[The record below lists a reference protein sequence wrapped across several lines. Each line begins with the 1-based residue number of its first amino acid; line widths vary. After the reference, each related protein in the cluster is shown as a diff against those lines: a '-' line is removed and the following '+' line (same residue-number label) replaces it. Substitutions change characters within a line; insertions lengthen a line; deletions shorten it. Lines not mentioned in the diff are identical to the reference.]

1 VETQTDNSLMKQV
14 QAGDTGQLAFLFE
27 RYHVPLFQYLVHL
40 SRNRTTS
47 EDLVQ
52 DVFFRVLKYADSY
65 DPSFPFKVWLYRMA
79 RNAYFDSLRK
89 KGTDAMS
96 SGLENVPSDEPLP
109 EEVAARRQDT
119 GFLQAA
125 LQQLPDDKR
134 EILVLSRFHGLRY
147 AEIAQILKCEIGTV
161 KVRVYRA
168 LKELRE
174 SFCELQEAHR
184 PFEGRRAQSSG
195 ETMYDV

>member
-1 VETQTDNSLMKQV
+1 METQTDSSLMKQV
-14 QAGDTGQLAFLFE
+14 QAGDTAQLALLFE
-27 RYHVPLFQYLVHL
+27 RYHVPLFQYLFHL
-40 SRNRTTS
+40 SRNRAAS

-65 DPSFPFKVWLYRMA
+65 DPIFPFNAWLYRMA
-79 RNAYFDSLRK
+79 RNAYFDSLHKRR
-89 KGTDAMS
+89 TDAVS
-96 SGLENVPSDEPLP
+96 SDFENLRSAEPLA
-109 EEVAARRQDT
+109 EEVVARRQDAM
-119 GFLQAA
+119 FLQEA

-134 EILVLSRFHGLRY
+134 EVLVLSRFHNLKY

-174 SFCELQEAHR
+174 KFCELR
-184 PFEGRRAQSSG
+184 G
-195 ETMYDV
+195 ERIYDV